1 MDFSAPS
8 FSLGFD
14 WDDDDDP
21 PSGRDR
27 SEQPRGYEAPDPPSF
42 SLGIDDV
49 VVEEPR
55 IRAGD
60 RQKGHARGS
69 TAPDPPSFSLGFD
82 DDVVDE
88 PRIRAGG
95 RRKEHARGYTAPDPP
110 SFSLGFDDDVVEE
123 PRIRAGGR
131 RKEHARGYTAPDP
144 PSFSLG
150 FDDEDGDGDILAAD
164 QSRERARPPVAP
176 GAPSSTG
183 AADDDD
189 KEDGFVLAGGRRP
202 VRVERHRLDPD
213 PLPPPRLETNR
224 FAAPDPPSFSLGFD
238 DEDSYGDI
246 LAADQRREQARP
258 QAALVAPSSTGTE
271 DDDDKEDDFV
281 LAGGKRPVR
290 VGHDTIDTDP
300 LPPPAETN
308 RFKRLRRGPAPAHP
322 APTPQVLHCE
332 VPSSSLIISDDD
344 DNSLA
349 GGQHHEQP
357 KTQAAPQVPSSLSIE
372 DEDGDFFLAGDR
384 QPEPTLPEVTQ
395 LKRLRKGPAPPHLAP
410 SPPPLK
416 VPGQPTVE
424 ASPVMSENGARTAV
438 GSWEDEIEDWTTD
451 EDRPVRDVPP
461 SVGSCSTSSNSK
473 FSLLNHG
480 VLMTQSATKANRSK
494 FTQTPNTSASIS
506 LEESCTKKLLPKITV
521 SPMRK
526 IYLLDSDTDAD
537 DDHNQNKAKTLQQNT
552 KPQGRSTVLKSAAT
566 MNDNWATPALDEF
579 CNEYFKSPKDAEFSQ
594 QKEGNTSQPKN
605 SGHFQQQMSSS
616 GAELDDGPPAMH
628 YLFHPDPRVG
638 NLFRNRLQHF
648 VPIGAG
654 STRGNEQNRAESL
667 RRRFSSSA
675 AANDD
680 WVTPGRISV
689 PTDASKRRVHA
700 SGSHLGSGH
709 WFTDDSGRKVYV
721 SKNGQELTGRNAYRQ
736 YRKESG
742 RGFGRKKGSSG
753 TKRGAA
759 KVKTETV
766 AKRGTSRAKRKR

>member
-21 PSGRDR
+21 PAGSDR
-27 SEQPRGYEAPDPPSF
+27 HEQPRGYEAPDPPSF
-42 SLGIDDV
+42 SLGIDDDD
-49 VVEEPR
+49 VVEAPR
-55 IRAGD
+55 IPAVD
-60 RQKGHARGS
+60 RQKGHERWS
-69 TAPDPPSFSLGFD
+69 
-82 DDVVDE
+82 
-88 PRIRAGG
+88 
-95 RRKEHARGYTAPDPP
+95 TAPDPP

-144 PSFSLG
+144 PSFPLG

-164 QSRERARPPVAP
+164 QRCERARPPVAP
-176 GAPSSTG
+176 GAPASTG

-202 VRVERHRLDPD
+202 VRVERHRLDRD
-213 PLPPPRLETNR
+213 PLPPPRLQTNR

-238 DEDSYGDI
+238 DEDGHGDI
-246 LAADQRREQARP
+246 LAADQRREQALP
-258 QAALVAPSSTGTE
+258 QAALGAPSSTGTG
-271 DDDDKEDDFV
+271 DDDDKDDDFV

-290 VGHDTIDTDP
+290 VDRDTIDTDP
-300 LPPPAETN
+300 LPPPASTN
-308 RFKRLRRGPAPAHP
+308 RFKRLRKGPAPAHP

-332 VPSSSLIISDDD
+332 APYSSLIINDDD
-344 DNSLA
+344 DSLA
-349 GGQHHEQP
+349 GGQHHEQSKP
-357 KTQAAPQVPSSLSIE
+357 QAAPRVPSSLSIE
-372 DEDGDFFLAGDR
+372 DEDGDFFLAGDQ
-384 QPEPTLPEVTQ
+384 QPEPTLPEPEVTQ

-416 VPGQPTVE
+416 VPGQPTVVIDN
-424 ASPVMSENGARTAV
+424 AARAAV

-473 FSLLNHG
+473 FSLLNRG

-494 FTQTPNTSASIS
+494 ISQTPNTSASIS

-537 DDHNQNKAKTLQQNT
+537 DDHNQNKAKTQQQNT
-552 KPQGRSTVLKSAAT
+552 KPRGSSTVLKSGAM

-579 CNEYFKSPKDAEFSQ
+579 CNEYFKSSKDAGFSQ
-594 QKEGNTSQPKN
+594 QKEGNTHYRVSQPKN
-605 SGHFQQQMSSS
+605 SGHFQQQTSSS
-616 GAELDDGPPAMH
+616 GAELYDGPPAMH

-654 STRGNEQNRAESL
+654 STRENGQNRAESL
-667 RRRFSSSA
+667 SSGRRQFSSSA

-689 PTDASKRRVHA
+689 PTDASKRRVRA
-700 SGSHLGSGH
+700 SGSHSGSGH

-736 YRKESG
+736 YQKESG
-742 RGFGRKKGSSG
+742 RGFGRYKKKGSSG

-759 KVKTETV
+759 KVKTETA

>member
-21 PSGRDR
+21 PAGSDR
-27 SEQPRGYEAPDPPSF
+27 REQPRGYEAPDPPSF
-42 SLGIDDV
+42 SLGIDDD

-60 RQKGHARGS
+60 RQKGHAWGS
-69 TAPDPPSFSLGFD
+69 
-82 DDVVDE
+82 
-88 PRIRAGG
+88 
-95 RRKEHARGYTAPDPP
+95 TAPDPP

-150 FDDEDGDGDILAAD
+150 FDDEDGDDDILAAD
-164 QSRERARPPVAP
+164 QRCEQARPPVAP

-202 VRVERHRLDPD
+202 VRVERHRQDPD
-213 PLPPPRLETNR
+213 PLPPPRSETNR

-238 DEDSYGDI
+238 DDDEDGYCDI

-258 QAALVAPSSTGTE
+258 QVAPGAPSSTGT
-271 DDDDKEDDFV
+271 KDDFV
-281 LAGGKRPVR
+281 LAGCKRPVR
-290 VGHDTIDTDP
+290 VERDTLETDP

-308 RFKRLRRGPAPAHP
+308 RFKRLRKGPAPAHP
-322 APTPQVLHCE
+322 APIPQVLHCE
-332 VPSSSLIISDDD
+332 APSSSLIISDDD

-357 KTQAAPQVPSSLSIE
+357 KTQAAPRVPSSLSIE

-424 ASPVMSENGARTAV
+424 ASPVMSENTARAAV
-438 GSWEDEIEDWTTD
+438 GSWEDEIEDWPTD

-473 FSLLNHG
+473 FSLLNRG
-480 VLMTQSATKANRSK
+480 VFMTQSAIKANRSK

-506 LEESCTKKLLPKITV
+506 LEESRTKKLLPKITV

-537 DDHNQNKAKTLQQNT
+537 DDHNQNKAKTLQQNR
-552 KPQGRSTVLKSAAT
+552 KPQGSSTVLKSGAM

-579 CNEYFKSPKDAEFSQ
+579 CNEYFKSPKDAGFSQ
-594 QKEGNTSQPKN
+594 QKEGNTHYKVSQPKN
-605 SGHFQQQMSSS
+605 SGHFQQQTSSS

-638 NLFRNRLQHF
+638 NLFRNRLQYF

-667 RRRFSSSA
+667 SRRQFSSSA

-680 WVTPGRISV
+680 WVTPGRMSV
-689 PTDASKRRVHA
+689 PTDAIKRRVHA
-700 SGSHLGSGH
+700 SGSHSGSGH

-721 SKNGQELTGRNAYRQ
+721 SKNGQELTGRDAYRQ
-736 YRKESG
+736 YKKESG
-742 RGFGRKKGSSG
+742 RGFGRYKKKGSSG

-759 KVKTETV
+759 KVKSETA